1 MTTSPWRGLLDG
13 VLVGLIAGCAHG
25 RGKAPPQTQPGASSV
40 TSEDIRRAPGESIEE
55 LLMTRFPGVSVIRT
69 SDGGIAVRIRRATS
83 LHGSNEP
90 LYVIDGI
97 PIQPGPN
104 RSLTGL
110 NPYDI
115 ESIEV
120 LKDAISTAMY
130 GGRGANGVI
139 VIKTKRPPP
148 RQ

>member
-1 MTTSPWRGLLDG
+1 MTTSPWRGLFGGL
-13 VLVGLIAGCAHG
+13 LVGLIAGCAHG
-25 RGKAPPQTQPGASSV
+25 SKNAPPQTEAGASSV
-40 TSEDIRRAPGESIEE
+40 TSDDIRRSPGESIED
-55 LLMTRFPGVSVIRT
+55 LLMSRYPGITVTRT
-69 SDGGIAVRIRRATS
+69 SDGGIAIRIRGATS
-83 LHGSNEP
+83 LSGGNEP
-90 LYVIDGI
+90 LYVIDGT

-104 RSLTGL
+104 GSLTGL
-110 NPYDI
+110 NPNDI

-120 LKDAISTAMY
+120 LKDAISTTMY